1 MKIDTLVLGEY
12 QTNCYILRAHDD
24 SPDCLLID
32 TGLEA
37 QPLFDFLTDHALRPA
52 AVILTHGHI
61 DHIAGLDMMRTLFPK
76 TPVYIH
82 RLDAPALSDTRRNL
96 SQMFGAPFRTTPAD
110 RLLEDGDTVQE
121 ANLTLEV
128 IHTPGHS
135 PGGISLYA
143 PEAPA
148 LFTGDT
154 LFAASIGRTD
164 FPFASMDQL
173 AQSIRQK
180 LYTLPDETV
189 CYPGHGPQTTIGAEK
204 KHNPFIR

>member
-12 QTNCYILRAHDD
+12 QTNCYILRAADN
-24 SPDCLLID
+24 SPDCLIID

-37 QPLFDFLTDHALRPA
+37 RPILDFLSQNTLTPA
-52 AVILTHGHI
+52 AVVLTHGHI
-61 DHIAGLDMMRTLFPK
+61 DHIVALDALRPAFPELR
-76 TPVYIH
+76 VYIH

-96 SQMFGAPFRTTPAD
+96 SEMFGLRFRTKEAD
-110 RLLEDGDTVQE
+110 RLLEDGDIVEE
-121 ANLTLEV
+121 ANIALEV
-128 IHTPGHS
+128 LHTPGHT

-143 PEAPA
+143 PEAAA

-189 CYPGHGPQTTIGAEK
+189 CYPGHGPKTTIGSEK